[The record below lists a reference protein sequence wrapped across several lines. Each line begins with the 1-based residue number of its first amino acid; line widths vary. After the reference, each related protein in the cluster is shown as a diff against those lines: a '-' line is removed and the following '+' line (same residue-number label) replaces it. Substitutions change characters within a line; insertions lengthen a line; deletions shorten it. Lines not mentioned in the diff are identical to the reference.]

1 MQAQIGKARR
11 RKRQVKRNQAARPE
25 SFQNYHGAIMAVAQ
39 ELPNDRHVGRFA
51 SKDHIDVLVTEMR
64 ENDDTPT
71 RRGVMAAVQRLL
83 ERNAERRRTKKAKKT
98 RR

>member
-11 RKRQVKRNQAARPE
+11 RKRQVKRNRATRPE
-25 SFQNYHGAIMAVAQ
+25 SFQNYHGAILAVAQ
-39 ELPNDRHVGRFA
+39 ELPNDRHIGRFA

-64 ENDDTPT
+64 ENDDAPT
-71 RRGVMAAVQRLL
+71 RRGVLGAIQRFQ
-83 ERNAERRRTKKAKKT
+83 ERNAERRREKKN